1 MSFSANPVPP
11 ISARGRTMKA
21 ARVHHW
27 GSPDIIVLESIEVA
41 DPGEREI
48 LVRVHAAGVGP
59 WDALVRTGNSG
70 LRQTLPTDL
79 QT

>member
-11 ISARGRTMKA
+11 ISAAPDHESGA
-21 ARVHHW
+21 GPSL

-59 WDALVRTGNSG
+59 
-70 LRQTLPTDL
+70 
-79 QT
+79 